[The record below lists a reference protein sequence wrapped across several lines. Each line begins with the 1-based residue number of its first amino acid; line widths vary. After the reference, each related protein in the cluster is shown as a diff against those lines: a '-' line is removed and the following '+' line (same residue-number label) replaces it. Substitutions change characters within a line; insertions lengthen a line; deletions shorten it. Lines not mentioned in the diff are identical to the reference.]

1 MLMMHFLEFFRNMN
15 THEIQMN
22 GFVYEVT
29 WVHSGQY
36 HAYGDT
42 YRVATIKTKDT
53 NPNSILEIMKT
64 FYRYNV
70 PLKKDWDSKSKTMS
84 EYFAGYCTVE
94 SIPGGFKYTK
104 CEPYDD

>member
-1 MLMMHFLEFFRNMN
+1 MN

-29 WVHSGQY
+29 WTHVGQY
-36 HAYGDT
+36 RPYGDFF
-42 YRVATIKTKDT
+42 RVAEIRTKDT

-64 FYRYNV
+64 FYGYNV
-70 PLKKDWDSKSKTMS
+70 PLKKDWNSDDWDS
-84 EYFAGYCTVE
+84 YFRGWCEVE

>member
-1 MLMMHFLEFFRNMN
+1 MKVIYP
-15 THEIQMN
+15 TQEIQMN

-29 WVHSGQY
+29 WTHIGQRR
-36 HAYGDT
+36 AYGDFF
-42 YRVATIKTKDT
+42 RVAEIRTKDS

-64 FYRYNV
+64 FYREDV

-84 EYFAGYCTVE
+84 EYFAGWCTVE
-94 SIPGGFKYTK
+94 TIPGGFKYTK

>member
-1 MLMMHFLEFFRNMN
+1 MKVQ
-15 THEIQMN
+15 EIQMN

-29 WVHSGQY
+29 WTHVGQY
-36 HAYGDT
+36 RPYGDFF
-42 YRVATIKTKDT
+42 RVAEILTRDT

-64 FYRYNV
+64 FYRCNV
-70 PLKKDWDSKSKTMS
+70 PLKKDWDNKRKTIE